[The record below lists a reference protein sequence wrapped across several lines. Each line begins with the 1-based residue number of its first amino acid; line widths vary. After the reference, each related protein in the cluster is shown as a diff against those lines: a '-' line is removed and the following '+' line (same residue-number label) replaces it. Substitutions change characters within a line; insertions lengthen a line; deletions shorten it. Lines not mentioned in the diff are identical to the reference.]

1 MSSSD
6 QTSERGI
13 VVGSLAFTFLAFAI
27 PVSMFGVI
35 WPDVRER
42 FDQSLGALGIV
53 SLVYG
58 VARMSTSGSGRSV
71 TTRFS
76 IGSCIVAAL
85 LALVAVDLLV
95 SSSSSWIMFLVG
107 VAGVGFVSGLL
118 DSVGAGVLATLGE
131 VGSAGLVHGA
141 YGIGATLGPLVVVLV
156 ADWRWS
162 LAATA
167 LIAAAAAA
175 VAVSAR
181 HRWPVPPTPTA
192 VDHSAPPHRATTI
205 SLLLFALFVAV
216 EVTMGQWLFTYLT
229 DGRDVSETIAAIGV
243 SGFWG
248 GTTIGRLLLANPRVS
263 TRIDRVGLP
272 ACAAAAGGLYVGVA
286 IVPGWSIIV
295 CSTLA
300 GLMLSPLIPTLAA
313 RTVRR
318 VGPTHAQRVSG
329 WQLLAANVGAI
340 SIPASTGLLVD
351 WVDPR
356 VVVPVVGACLLAG
369 FPVLLAARHLPDFT
383 GS

>member
-1 MSSSD
+1 
-6 QTSERGI
+6 
-13 VVGSLAFTFLAFAI
+13 
-27 PVSMFGVI
+27 MFGVI

-58 VARMSTSGSGRSV
+58 LARMSTSGSGRAA
-71 TTRFS
+71 TARFS
-76 IGSCIVAAL
+76 IGACVVGAL
-85 LALVAVDLLV
+85 LGLIAVDLLV
-95 SSSSSWIMFLVG
+95 SSATSWPMFLIG
-107 VAGVGFVSGLL
+107 VAGVGLVSGLL

-141 YGIGATLGPLVVVLV
+141 YGVGATLGPLVVVLIG
-156 ADWRWS
+156 DWRWS

-167 LIAAAAAA
+167 LIAAGAAAL
-175 VAVSAR
+175 AVSPR
-181 HRWPVPPTPTA
+181 HRWPAPPTPA
-192 VDHSAPPHRATTI
+192 VIDHSPPPRRATTI

-229 DGRDVSETIAAIGV
+229 DGRGVSETIAALGV

-248 GTTIGRLLLANPRVS
+248 GTTVGRLLLANPSVS
-263 TRIDRVGLP
+263 LRIDQIGLP
-272 ACAAAAGGLYVGVA
+272 ACAAAAGGLYVGVT
-286 IVPGWSIIV
+286 IMPGWAIIV

-300 GLMLSPLIPTLAA
+300 GLLLSPLIPTLAA

-340 SIPASTGLLVD
+340 SVPACTGLLVN
-351 WVDPR
+351 WIDPR
-356 VVVPVVGACLLAG
+356 VVVPVVGACLIAG

-383 GS
+383 AA